1 MIDISKIER
10 LCKRANLEHLPA
22 LNQLK
27 KAEGTNDAQR
37 IAGNIIDF
45 LEENGLY
52 RPSTVPPSSK
62 LNNKS
67 DKT

>member
-1 MIDISKIER
+1 MVDISKIER

-27 KAEGTNDAQR
+27 KASSINDAQR
-37 IAGNIIDF
+37 IANNIIDF

-52 RPSTVPPSSK
+52 RPSSVPPNLIK
-62 LNNKS
+62 NI
-67 DKT
+67 DKR